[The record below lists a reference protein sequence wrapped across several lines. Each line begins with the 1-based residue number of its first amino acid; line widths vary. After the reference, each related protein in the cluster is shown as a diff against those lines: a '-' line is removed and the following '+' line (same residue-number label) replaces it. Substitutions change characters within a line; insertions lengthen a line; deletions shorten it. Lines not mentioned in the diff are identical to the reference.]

1 MARQPYQT
9 LIFRCLHGSQGLLA
23 AAGMITGYW
32 LYNTWDQRF
41 GHIPLPQA
49 SEAIVELH
57 EDIGGL
63 FVSLCL
69 LFMGYSLFAGRRR
82 LIQAKSLQQ
91 LGNIGHPIW
100 WYSLHRFVNTGLLIM
115 GLLIIVSGD
124 ALSDDVLEHGALTDW
139 AYTLHLVAWAGMVL
153 LTVAH
158 VGLSLKVGG
167 MPLVL
172 SVVNMRVRA
181 SDRPSR
187 WPQRFFTWVQ
197 QSWQKFQRNF

>member
-1 MARQPYQT
+1 
-9 LIFRCLHGSQGLLA
+9 
-23 AAGMITGYW
+23 
-32 LYNTWDQRF
+32 
-41 GHIPLPQA
+41 
-49 SEAIVELH
+49 
-57 EDIGGL
+57 
-63 FVSLCL
+63 
-69 LFMGYSLFAGRRR
+69 
-82 LIQAKSLQQ
+82 
-91 LGNIGHPIW
+91 
-100 WYSLHRFVNTGLLIM
+100 
-115 GLLIIVSGD
+115 
-124 ALSDDVLEHGALTDW
+124 
-139 AYTLHLVAWAGMVL
+139 MVL

>member
-57 EDIGGL
+57 EGIGGI

-82 LIQAKSLQQ
+82 LVQAKSLQQ

-124 ALSDDVLEHGALTDW
+124 ALSDDVLEHGDVNRLG
-139 AYTLHLVAWAGMVL
+139 LHPAPGRLGGHGAAHRCPCRPLAEGGGHAVGAVCGEYAG
-153 LTVAH
+153 
-158 VGLSLKVGG
+158 
-167 MPLVL
+167 
-172 SVVNMRVRA
+172 A
-181 SDRPSR
+181 S
-187 WPQRFFTWVQ
+187 QR
-197 QSWQKFQRNF
+197 SPPG

>member
-82 LIQAKSLQQ
+82 LVQAKSLQQ

-124 ALSDDVLEHGALTDW
+124 ALSDDVLEQGR

-167 MPLVL
+167 IPLVL
-172 SVVNMRVRA
+172 SVVNMRVRT
-181 SDRPSR
+181 SDSPSR

>member
-23 AAGMITGYW
+23 TAGMLTGYW
-32 LYNTWDQRF
+32 IYNTWDQRF
-41 GHIPLPQA
+41 GHIPFPGA
-49 SEAIVELH
+49 TEAIVELH
-57 EDIGGL
+57 EGIGGL
-63 FVSLCL
+63 FVSLCI
-69 LFMGYSLFAGRRR
+69 LFIGYSLFAGQRR
-82 LIQAKSLQQ
+82 LVQAKSLQQ
-91 LGNIGHPIW
+91 LGKVGHPIW

-115 GLLIIVSGD
+115 GLLIIASGD
-124 ALSDDVLEHGALTDW
+124 ALSDNVLEQGASTDL

-172 SVVNMRVRA
+172 SVVNMRVRS
-181 SDRPSR
+181 SDSPSR
-187 WPQRFFTWVQ
+187 WPQRFFTWAQ